1 MLFNQV
7 CYSAS
12 LMLTPQ
18 GLLRLMSLHL
28 PKHSL
33 FLIILVF
40 ISGTV
45 WKAASGC
52 VFTFR
57 FGVIS
62 SKHSSPAETVHAAAS
77 THTTPGGL
85 HARSHA
91 HEQPRQSPKNL
102 HHSRAVV
109 AFHSTGPRAPGAGTH
124 THSDLQAVVNR
135 GSPAFHSCRKS
146 IGLCRTQHLI

>member
-7 CYSAS
+7 CYSAP

-28 PKHSL
+28 LKHSL

-40 ISGTV
+40 ISGNV

-57 FGVIS
+57 LRVIS
-62 SKHSSPAETVHAAAS
+62 SNIPLLLSRARTSIYAHHTRQSPC
-77 THTTPGGL
+77 L
-85 HARSHA
+85 HA

-109 AFHSTGPRAPGAGTH
+109 AFHSTGPQASGAG

-135 GSPAFHSCRKS
+135 GSPAFHSCCKS